1 MNDISRL
8 AIDSKFVHHARYA
21 PAEGN
26 RALVSPIHQS
36 VKYMPSSMAHLRS
49 ILTNRD
55 KGFVYSRISNPTVRE
70 LEHLLADL
78 QGRDDA
84 IGTASGIAAL
94 TAVAMT
100 FLSAGDRAVIFTE
113 SYKPTRFLLGNVLSR
128 FGVETIRL
136 RRDDYAQFESLCK
149 SSHPP
154 KLVFVESPTNPTLRI
169 HDLEWLT
176 KTARA
181 ASCLTVLDNT
191 FAGFLAHGKFD
202 IDIFVHSLTKLAGG
216 HSDAMGGMIICRQE
230 LVDKISP
237 VAITLGACLDPNSA
251 WLILRGMKTYGL
263 RLQAASKN
271 AQDLASWLETQ
282 SWSQNV
288 RYPSLKNHPDYALWQ
303 KQNSSN
309 IGSGMTVVTFE
320 LTCKESS
327 VDIFFDSLKLFSV
340 APSLGCVESLAA
352 PCLLFFGDD
361 LPPEEA
367 KQAGITSKT
376 VRLAIGIEDLNDLKN
391 DLLAA
396 FSAANV

>member
-1 MNDISRL
+1 MNDISGL
-8 AIDSKFVHHARYA
+8 DNNSKFVHHPRYA
-21 PAEGN
+21 PADGN
-26 RALVSPIHQS
+26 RSLVSPIHQS
-36 VKYMPSSMAHLRS
+36 VKYMASSMAHLRS

-55 KGFVYSRISNPTVRE
+55 NGYVYSRISNPTVRE

-78 QGRDDA
+78 QGRDDGVA
-84 IGTASGIAAL
+84 TASGIAAL

-113 SYKPTRFLLGNVLSR
+113 SYKPTRFLLGNILSR
-128 FGVETIRL
+128 FGVETIRI
-136 RRDDYAQFESLCK
+136 RRDDYPQFEKLCQ

-154 KLVFVESPTNPTLRI
+154 KLVFLESPTNPTLRI

-176 KTARA
+176 KIARA
-181 ASCLTVLDNT
+181 ANCLTVLDNT
-191 FAGFLAHGKFD
+191 FAGFLAHGEFD

-230 LVDKISP
+230 LVDKIFP
-237 VAITLGACLDPNSA
+237 VAITLGGCLDPNSA

-263 RLQAASKN
+263 RLKASSQN
-271 AQDLASWLETQ
+271 AHDLAVWLETQ
-282 SWSQNV
+282 AWAENV
-288 RYPSLKNHPDYALWQ
+288 RYPTLKNHPDYALWQ

-309 IGSGMTVVTFE
+309 GGAGMTVVTFD
-320 LTCKESS
+320 LNCKESG

-340 APSLGCVESLAA
+340 TPSLGCVESLAA

-376 VRLAIGIEDLNDLKN
+376 VRLAVGIEDFNDLKR

-396 FSAANV
+396 FSAASV